1 MTAIKGDEHKG
12 TGLELLVAPPPLP
25 EEKTRDLPQQKAPK
39 KRSKITF
46 LALPALIVAYL
57 WNSSQ
62 IAAKQREIIDIA
74 KEKIVGDLHII
85 GDNPGERVS
94 VYNNFL
100 EKYKESLVSE
110 DLVEIHMNL
119 AMEFVNY
126 AKYMATLNRDKEVE
140 DAYRSAIESYKVILE
155 EVNFYN
161 LGIKLKLEEE
171 KYIERLYSKSVQM
184 LEGIEAF
191 KEEQAS
197 KGMLLEDSF
206 LRLEADQL
214 PQRNGWFNN
223 HDDSANQQND
233 WIHNN
238 DEPAKPR
245 SLTSGQ

>member
-1 MTAIKGDEHKG
+1 
-12 TGLELLVAPPPLP
+12 
-25 EEKTRDLPQQKAPK
+25 
-39 KRSKITF
+39 
-46 LALPALIVAYL
+46 
-57 WNSSQ
+57 
-62 IAAKQREIIDIA
+62 
-74 KEKIVGDLHII
+74 
-85 GDNPGERVS
+85 
-94 VYNNFL
+94 
-100 EKYKESLVSE
+100 
-110 DLVEIHMNL
+110 MNL

-155 EVNFYN
+155 EVNLYN
-161 LGIKLKLEEE
+161 LGIKLKPEEE

-206 LRLEADQL
+206 LKLEADIAQNLLRKLYDYLSFDQKRYLWTIRDSINDAPQKPAENNLEKQGFFGKQEQAVKQSLVQL